1 LLSYQRMAKAKVNFK
16 PLRIAEGDWNILAEC
31 PGVEPVHIRAFK
43 QDRNRRLD
51 ERRTPHRLAA
61 LRVTRSS
68 LAASRANPGNTGN
81 GWPTAKTTRM
91 THFGHRDNLSSSRL
105 SFESEGTT
113 RFEGIVGAAAA
124 LGNSVG

>member
-1 LLSYQRMAKAKVNFK
+1 MAQACARIDSGLDKAKISSDRRVDADR
-16 PLRIAEGDWNILAEC
+16 PRLRAVLGEEKRFYTVW
-31 PGVEPVHIRAFK
+31 
-43 QDRNRRLD
+43 
-51 ERRTPHRLAA
+51 
-61 LRVTRSS
+61 
-68 LAASRANPGNTGN
+68 
-81 GWPTAKTTRM
+81 